1 MNDSTPSDATRDD
14 ASTPRM
20 PPPPVFPADP
30 PISWAETRALIAS
43 DLQRLVTHLR
53 ADSLSHRIYY
63 MLLPGFQA
71 LLWHRISRYFYLRN
85 WRNASR
91 LISLFAMYLT
101 RAEIPPTTSLG
112 PSALIAHATG
122 VYLFGRVGARLT
134 VHGHGGFGGGFG
146 EDDIGAGPGY
156 AVVGDDVVVAFGA
169 RAFGAIR
176 VGNGA
181 KFGPG
186 AQTTKDVPAGALVL
200 WPQSRIIEGGAG
212 APLGTAP

>member
-1 MNDSTPSDATRDD
+1 MSQPTASDNA
-14 ASTPRM
+14 PL
-20 PPPPVFPADP
+20 
-30 PISWAETRALIAS
+30 SWAQTRALIGS
-43 DLQRLVTHLR
+43 DMQRLVTHLQ
-53 ADSLSHRIYY
+53 ADSLSHRVYY
-63 MLLPGFQA
+63 ALLPGFQA
-71 LLWHRISRYFYLRN
+71 LLWHRIARYFYLKN
-85 WRNASR
+85 WRNAAR
-91 LISLFAMYLT
+91 LLSLFAIYLT
-101 RAEIPPTTSLG
+101 RAEIPPTSSLG
-112 PSALIAHATG
+112 PSALISHATG
-122 VYLFGRVGARLT
+122 VYIFAHVGARLT

-176 VGNGA
+176 VGDGA

-212 APLGTAP
+212 APQGTSA